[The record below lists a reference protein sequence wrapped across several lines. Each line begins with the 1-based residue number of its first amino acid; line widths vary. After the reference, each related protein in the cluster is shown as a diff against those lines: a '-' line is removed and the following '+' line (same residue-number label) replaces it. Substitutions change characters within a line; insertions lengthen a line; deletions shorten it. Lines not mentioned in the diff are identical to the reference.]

1 MMQSFKESGLYELLF
16 KKNDPSNSIIDPL
29 TCVVRLSLLK
39 YKPHGTK
46 ISVRENQISY
56 NEPCILQGP
65 MRWTFGDCR
74 DDLHNLFNPLKKGL
88 EWFNLKNSE
97 IYGLFSFCVEGLV
110 CLKNTYDKNSIIAH
124 SLDHYI
130 SIIELQIS
138 NIKKPSRANRDLTES
153 TMRLDID
160 ENERKKNEKK
170 KNEVETNNRIY
181 KLLRELWSE
190 REILIIYNILME
202 LDTLKTSGGDK
213 TEITSLINS
222 IDSILVMKEQ
232 KVNQM
237 LVQSATVLE

>member
-1 MMQSFKESGLYELLF
+1 MQSFKDSGIYELLF

-46 ISVRENQISY
+46 ISVKENQISY
-56 NEPCILQGP
+56 NEPHLLQGP
-65 MRWTFGDCR
+65 LRWTFGDCR

-97 IYGLFSFCVEGLV
+97 IYGLFNFCVQGLE

-130 SIIELQIS
+130 SIIELQIA
-138 NIKKPSRANRDLTES
+138 NVKKPQRRDNLTES
-153 TMRLDID
+153 TLRVDLDD
-160 ENERKKNEKK
+160 KEKK
-170 KNEVETNNRIY
+170 KREVETNNRIY

-190 REILIIYNILME
+190 REILIVYNLLLELETLKSNGSEKAE
-202 LDTLKTSGGDK
+202 LD
-213 TEITSLINS
+213 SLINS
-222 IDSILVMKEQ
+222 IDSILLMKEQ

-237 LVQSATVLE
+237 LVQSATVLEDDE

>member
-1 MMQSFKESGLYELLF
+1 MQSFKESGIYEILF

-29 TCVVRLSLLK
+29 TCVVRLALLK

-46 ISVRENQISY
+46 ISVKENQITY
-56 NEPCILQGP
+56 NEPCILQGSI
-65 MRWTFGDCR
+65 RWTFGDCR

-88 EWFNLKNSE
+88 EWFNLNNSE
-97 IYGLFSFCVEGLV
+97 IYGLFNFCVEGLE
-110 CLKNTYDKNSIIAH
+110 CLKQTYDKNSIIAH

-138 NIKKPSRANRDLTES
+138 TVKKPRNSSARDGNLSES

-160 ENERKKNEKK
+160 ENEKRK

-190 REILIIYNILME
+190 REILIIYNLLLE
-202 LDTLKTSGGDK
+202 LDILKKGNGNRS
-213 TEITSLINS
+213 ELSSLINS
-222 IDSILVMKEQ
+222 LDSILVMKEQ
-232 KVNQM
+232 KVNH
-237 LVQSATVLE
+237 LLLQSATVL

>member
-97 IYGLFSFCVEGLV
+97 IYGLFSFCVEGLR
-110 CLKNTYDKNSIIAH
+110 CLKNTYDKNSIISH

-138 NIKKPSRANRDLTES
+138 TIERKQSRNNTNLTES
-153 TMRLDID
+153 TMRLDIE
-160 ENERKKNEKK
+160 ENERK

-181 KLLRELWSE
+181 K
-190 REILIIYNILME
+190 
-202 LDTLKTSGGDK
+202 
-213 TEITSLINS
+213 
-222 IDSILVMKEQ
+222 
-232 KVNQM
+232 
-237 LVQSATVLE
+237 